1 MAFLSSADDALTALV
16 HQEPLR
22 FTGTLPLISTR
33 FTPPRTPESLLSR
46 ERLLLRLDA
55 AVSRRLTLVR
65 APAGFGK
72 TTLLAQWYRHRL
84 RQGDALAWLSLEEDD
99 NAPLLFIRYL
109 QEALRP
115 LWQGWSPSFLQLL
128 QGELPAD
135 LPLFFAELVNQ
146 LNQCPHPLY
155 LILDDYQCISDP
167 AIHQGMSW
175 LLHHAPPALHL
186 IIGSRSQ
193 PPLALSRLH
202 MQDQLL
208 EVYDPELRFSPSEA
222 RAWFAGASGLD
233 PQAIPRLI
241 ALTEGWIAGMKMAAL
256 SADASAAMGLSA
268 GSRSISRYLDEVIF
282 APLPPEVFDFLLQTS
297 MLNRLH
303 PDLCD
308 VVCGRNNARAM
319 LAWIERHNLFL
330 SALDESGLWFRYH
343 PLMRDALLHRLRH
356 SGEIDI
362 RQLHDRASGWFASQ
376 QLWAEAIR
384 HALAAGKSAA
394 KDAEAGAQSLAEEG
408 DIDTL
413 VQWIRYLPANP
424 DPSRI
429 ALQLNLAWA
438 LAHRF
443 RFSEA
448 RQLLDA
454 IEMQSAAH
462 GEALAHS
469 AWVKLRVVRAIC
481 EAFADNIDRSI
492 AIVEPLLR
500 EVPCGD
506 IWVDGLVCNILSY
519 CHLADSR
526 PQQAL
531 EVQQRVSGVSLANRN
546 LFVTVYRAF
555 VMAQSYLRQGN
566 LAEAERQ
573 AARALRYAERH
584 AGENA
589 SSGAT
594 LAPILAEIAW
604 EQGKGEQAQS
614 LLVPRLETID
624 SFCPPDGLSRSYI
637 VLARQAR
644 QARETGR
651 LAEAESLLLHAE
663 GLAAQRGWLRAQAP
677 LLAERIAVALHAGDK
692 QAAEALLLRL
702 QSLSQTESVGGYIAI
717 GQSRLLIAAGEPLA
731 AARLLDTL
739 AGVRESSGERL
750 FAVRLRLRQALA
762 LWRAG
767 ERELAM
773 AICRPALARAL
784 HQGLW
789 RSLLEGREDMA
800 ALLAEIHKRGAA
812 DDALTAD
819 IAVLLSRFAA
829 AGIVIDSARPQPLAL
844 RLTERE
850 QQTLSLIADGYSN
863 KGVARELGISA
874 ETVKWHLKQLY
885 EKLQVK
891 GRIQAVNQAREWRLL
906 G

>member
-1 MAFLSSADDALTALV
+1 MAFLPSEDDSLTAFV

-46 ERLLLRLDA
+46 ERLLQRLDG
-55 AVSRRLTLVR
+55 AVSRRLTLLR

-99 NAPLLFIRYL
+99 NAPLLFMRYV

-115 LWQGWSPSFLQLL
+115 LWQGWSPSFLHLL
-128 QGELPAD
+128 QGELPAE

-186 IIGSRSQ
+186 LIGSRSQ

-208 EVYDPELRFSPSEA
+208 EVDDPELRFNPSEA
-222 RAWFAGASGLD
+222 RAYFAGASGLD

-241 ALTEGWIAGMKMAAL
+241 ALTQGWVAGMKMAAL
-256 SADASAAMGLSA
+256 SPDASTAMGFGA

-282 APLPPEVFDFLLQTS
+282 APLPPEVFDFLLHTS
-297 MLNRLH
+297 VLNRLH

-308 VVCGRNNARAM
+308 AVCGRHNGGEM
-319 LAWIERHNLFL
+319 LRWIAQHNLFL
-330 SALDESGLWFRYH
+330 SALDDSGRWFRYH

-356 SGEIDI
+356 G
-362 RQLHDRASGWFASQ
+362 
-376 QLWAEAIR
+376 
-384 HALAAGKSAA
+384 
-394 KDAEAGAQSLAEEG
+394 G

-413 VQWIRYLPANP
+413 VQWIRYLPANL

-429 ALQLNLAWA
+429 ELQLNLAWA

-443 RFSEA
+443 RFSDA

-454 IEMQSAAH
+454 IETQSAAH
-462 GEALAHS
+462 GGALAHS
-469 AWVKLRVVRAIC
+469 SWVKLRVVRAIC
-481 EAFADNIDRSI
+481 EAFADNIARSI

-531 EVQQRVSGVSLANRN
+531 EVQQRVSGVSVANRN

-573 AARALRYAERH
+573 AAGALRYAEQH
-584 AGENA
+584 TGENA

-624 SFCPPDGLSRSYI
+624 NFCPPDGLSRGYI
-637 VLARQAR
+637 ILARQAR
-644 QARETGR
+644 EMGR

-692 QAAEALLLRL
+692 LAADALLLRL
-702 QSLSQTESVGGYIAI
+702 QTLSQTEAAGGYIALS
-717 GQSRLLIAAGEPLA
+717 QSRLLIAAGEPQA

-739 AGVRESSGERL
+739 AGVRETSGEWL
-750 FAVRLRLRQALA
+750 FAVRLRLKQALA

-767 ERELAM
+767 EREQAM
-773 AICRPALARAL
+773 AVCRPALARAL
-784 HQGLW
+784 RQGLW
-789 RSLLEGREDMA
+789 RSLLEGREEMA
-800 ALLAEIHKRGAA
+800 ALLAEMHKHGAA
-812 DDALTAD
+812 DDVLTAD
-819 IAVLLSRFAA
+819 IVALLSRFAA
-829 AGIVIDSARPQPLAL
+829 AGIVIDTARPQPPAL

-850 QQTLSLIADGYSN
+850 QQTLRLIANGHSN

-906 G
+906 S

>member
-1 MAFLSSADDALTALV
+1 MAFLSSADDALAALV

-46 ERLLLRLDA
+46 ERLLQRLDA

-175 LLHHAPPALHL
+175 LLDHAPPALHL

-193 PPLALSRLH
+193 PSLALSRLH

-208 EVYDPELRFSPSEA
+208 EVYDPELRFTPSEA
-222 RAWFAGASGLD
+222 RAWFSGASGLD

-256 SADASAAMGLSA
+256 SADASTAMGHSA

-282 APLPPEVFDFLLQTS
+282 APLPPEVLDFLLQTS

-303 PDLCD
+303 PALCD
-308 VVCGRNNARAM
+308 VVCGRNNASAM
-319 LAWIERHNLFL
+319 LEWIERHNLFL

-384 HALAAGKSAA
+384 HALAAGTSAA

-413 VQWIRYLPANP
+413 VQWIRYLPAHP
-424 DPSRI
+424 EPSRI

-531 EVQQRVSGVSLANRN
+531 EVQQRVSGVNLANRN

-624 SFCPPDGLSRSYI
+624 SFCPPDGLSRTYI
-637 VLARQAR
+637 VLAR

-677 LLAERIAVALHAGDK
+677 LL
-692 QAAEALLLRL
+692 
-702 QSLSQTESVGGYIAI
+702 
-717 GQSRLLIAAGEPLA
+717 
-731 AARLLDTL
+731 DTL
-739 AGVRESSGERL
+739 AGVRETSGEWL

-767 ERELAM
+767 EREQAM
-773 AICRPALARAL
+773 TICRPALARAL

-789 RSLLEGREDMA
+789 RSLLEGREEMA

-819 IAVLLSRFAA
+819 IAAVLSRFAA
-829 AGIVIDSARPQPLAL
+829 ADIAIDSARPQPPAL

-850 QQTLSLIADGYSN
+850 QQTLRLIADGYSN

-906 G
+906 S

>member
-1 MAFLSSADDALTALV
+1 
-16 HQEPLR
+16 
-22 FTGTLPLISTR
+22 
-33 FTPPRTPESLLSR
+33 
-46 ERLLLRLDA
+46 
-55 AVSRRLTLVR
+55 
-65 APAGFGK
+65 
-72 TTLLAQWYRHRL
+72 
-84 RQGDALAWLSLEEDD
+84 
-99 NAPLLFIRYL
+99 
-109 QEALRP
+109 
-115 LWQGWSPSFLQLL
+115 WQGWSPSFLQLL

-308 VVCGRNNARAM
+308 VVCGRNNASAM

-492 AIVEPLLR
+492 
-500 EVPCGD
+500 
-506 IWVDGLVCNILSY
+506 
-519 CHLADSR
+519 
-526 PQQAL
+526 
-531 EVQQRVSGVSLANRN
+531 
-546 LFVTVYRAF
+546 
-555 VMAQSYLRQGN
+555 
-566 LAEAERQ
+566 
-573 AARALRYAERH
+573 
-584 AGENA
+584 
-589 SSGAT
+589 
-594 LAPILAEIAW
+594 
-604 EQGKGEQAQS
+604 
-614 LLVPRLETID
+614 
-624 SFCPPDGLSRSYI
+624 
-637 VLARQAR
+637 
-644 QARETGR
+644 
-651 LAEAESLLLHAE
+651 
-663 GLAAQRGWLRAQAP
+663 
-677 LLAERIAVALHAGDK
+677 
-692 QAAEALLLRL
+692 
-702 QSLSQTESVGGYIAI
+702 
-717 GQSRLLIAAGEPLA
+717 
-731 AARLLDTL
+731 
-739 AGVRESSGERL
+739 
-750 FAVRLRLRQALA
+750 
-762 LWRAG
+762 
-767 ERELAM
+767 
-773 AICRPALARAL
+773 
-784 HQGLW
+784 
-789 RSLLEGREDMA
+789 
-800 ALLAEIHKRGAA
+800 
-812 DDALTAD
+812 
-819 IAVLLSRFAA
+819 
-829 AGIVIDSARPQPLAL
+829 
-844 RLTERE
+844 
-850 QQTLSLIADGYSN
+850 
-863 KGVARELGISA
+863 
-874 ETVKWHLKQLY
+874 
-885 EKLQVK
+885 
-891 GRIQAVNQAREWRLL
+891 
-906 G
+906 

>member
-208 EVYDPELRFSPSEA
+208 EVYLDPELRFSPSEA

-256 SADASAAMGLSA
+256 SADASAGMGLSA
-268 GSRSISRYLDEVIF
+268 GSRSITRYLDEVIF

-573 AARALRYAERH
+573 AARA
-584 AGENA
+584 
-589 SSGAT
+589 
-594 LAPILAEIAW
+594 
-604 EQGKGEQAQS
+604 
-614 LLVPRLETID
+614 
-624 SFCPPDGLSRSYI
+624 
-637 VLARQAR
+637 
-644 QARETGR
+644 
-651 LAEAESLLLHAE
+651 
-663 GLAAQRGWLRAQAP
+663 
-677 LLAERIAVALHAGDK
+677 
-692 QAAEALLLRL
+692 
-702 QSLSQTESVGGYIAI
+702 
-717 GQSRLLIAAGEPLA
+717 
-731 AARLLDTL
+731 
-739 AGVRESSGERL
+739 
-750 FAVRLRLRQALA
+750 
-762 LWRAG
+762 
-767 ERELAM
+767 
-773 AICRPALARAL
+773 RAL
-784 HQGLW
+784 
-789 RSLLEGREDMA
+789 
-800 ALLAEIHKRGAA
+800 RGAA
-812 DDALTAD
+812 RRRERQQRRNPCAHPGGDRLGAGEGRASAKPAGSASGDHRQ
-819 IAVLLSRFAA
+819 LLS
-829 AGIVIDSARPQPLAL
+829 ARSP
-844 RLTERE
+844 
-850 QQTLSLIADGYSN
+850 
-863 KGVARELGISA
+863 
-874 ETVKWHLKQLY
+874 
-885 EKLQVK
+885 
-891 GRIQAVNQAREWRLL
+891 
-906 G
+906 